1 MNKKLLSL
9 LFLAVP
15 IVTFAQSTSDKIDV
29 VFKDYTGW
37 FVDAIFYEI
46 PFSDTFQIPWVLIV
60 LVGGAL
66 YFTFYFKFINI
77 TGFLTAFQ
85 VVRGKYEDIEKHGV
99 DKLYGDEV
107 AEMEIAIPQQEIK
120 HLEETFLKR

>member
-46 PFSDTFQIPWVLIV
+46 PFSETFQIPWVLIV
-60 LVGGAL
+60 LVGGSICI
-66 YFTFYFKFINI
+66 YISIFY
-77 TGFLTAFQ
+77 T
-85 VVRGKYEDIEKHGV
+85 
-99 DKLYGDEV
+99 
-107 AEMEIAIPQQEIK
+107 
-120 HLEETFLKR
+120 